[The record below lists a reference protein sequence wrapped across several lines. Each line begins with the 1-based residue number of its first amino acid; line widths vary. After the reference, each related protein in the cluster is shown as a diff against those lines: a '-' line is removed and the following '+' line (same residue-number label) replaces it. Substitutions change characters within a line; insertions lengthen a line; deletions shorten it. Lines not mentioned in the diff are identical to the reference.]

1 MSCLFA
7 TQDLVL
13 PVVLC
18 FSFPFNPG
26 TVSQSFAGVTLAFL
40 NTPFVL
46 WSSLQS
52 DLWVTSHDET

>member
-18 FSFPFNPG
+18 LSFPFKSRNCFSVFFWCDIG
-26 TVSQSFAGVTLAFL
+26 IFEYSIC
-40 NTPFVL
+40 FVEQP
-46 WSSLQS
+46 SVKFMG
-52 DLWVTSHDET
+52 DLS